1 MRKLFLLPFLLL
13 TMSAMAACSSDD
25 DALPNEDKEEQTDP
39 DNENEGEGEG
49 DDQPEGKST
58 ILVAYFSQSG
68 NTQGV
73 AERIAELT
81 GADTYRI
88 LAEDPYEGDGY
99 PDTDR
104 IQDEAYN
111 DRRPGVANLPENLDE
126 YDTIFVGT
134 PIWWHY
140 PAMVV
145 CTFLDNYD
153 FKGKTVIP
161 FCTYGATTW
170 MPQTINKIKELTPES
185 THLKEFGSSGSTTG
199 VEPWLRE
206 IGLLKDSQ

>member
-1 MRKLFLLPFLLL
+1 MKNLFLVLF
-13 TMSAMAACSSDD
+13 TMSAICPMSACSDNNDNSE
-25 DALPNEDKEEQTDP
+25 AEEQVDL
-39 DNENEGEGEG
+39 
-49 DDQPEGKST
+49 QPEGNSN
-58 ILVAYFSQSG
+58 ILVVYFSQSG
-68 NTQGV
+68 ITQRV
-73 AERIAELT
+73 AEQIATLT

-88 LAEDPYEGDGY
+88 LAADPYQGDGY

-104 IQDEAYN
+104 IKDEAYN
-111 DRRPGVANLPENLDE
+111 DKRPGIANLPENLNN

-153 FKGKTVIP
+153 FKEKTIIP
-161 FCTYGATTW
+161 FCTYDATTW

-185 THLKEFGSSGSTTG
+185 IHLKEFGSSGDTSNI
-199 VEPWLRE
+199 EPWLKE
-206 IGLLKDSQ
+206 IGIIE

>member
-1 MRKLFLLPFLLL
+1 MRNLVLALCMMLVIFPV
-13 TMSAMAACSSDD
+13 SACSNNSDN
-25 DALPNEDKEEQTDP
+25 PGNEDEQADR
-39 DNENEGEGEG
+39 
-49 DDQPEGKST
+49 QPEGNSN
-58 ILVAYFSQSG
+58 ILVVYFSQSG
-68 NTQGV
+68 TTRGV
-73 AERIAELT
+73 AERIVELT

-88 LAEDPYEGDGY
+88 LAADPYEGDGY
-99 PDTDR
+99 PDSDR

-111 DRRPGVANLPENLDE
+111 DRRPAVANLPENLDD

-153 FKGKTVIP
+153 FKGKTIIP

-170 MPQTINKIKELTPES
+170 MPQTIDKIKELTPES
-185 THLKEFGSSGSTTG
+185 THLKEFGSSGSTAN
-199 VEPWLRE
+199 VESWLKE
-206 IGLLKDSQ
+206 IGIISNP

>member
-1 MRKLFLLPFLLL
+1 MKNLFLILLIMSVICP
-13 TMSAMAACSSDD
+13 MSACSDNNDSIETD
-25 DALPNEDKEEQTDP
+25 EEQTDQQP
-39 DNENEGEGEG
+39 DGQSN
-49 DDQPEGKST
+49 
-58 ILVAYFSQSG
+58 ILVVYFSQSG
-68 NTQGV
+68 TTRGV
-73 AERIAELT
+73 AERIAKLT

-88 LAEDPYEGDGY
+88 LAADPYEGDGY
-99 PDTDR
+99 PDSDR

-111 DRRPGVANLPENLDE
+111 NKRPGVSNLPENLDN

-153 FKGKTVIP
+153 FKGKTIIP

-170 MPQTINKIKELTPES
+170 MPQTIDKIKELTPES
-185 THLKEFGSSGSTTG
+185 IHLKEFGSSGSTAN
-199 VEPWLRE
+199 VESWLKE
-206 IGLLKDSQ
+206 IGIINE

>member
-1 MRKLFLLPFLLL
+1 MLVIYPMTACSNDNNLLP
-13 TMSAMAACSSDD
+13 
-25 DALPNEDKEEQTDP
+25 EEEQTDQ
-39 DNENEGEGEG
+39 
-49 DDQPEGKST
+49 QPEGNSN
-58 ILVAYFSQSG
+58 ILVVYFSQSG
-68 NTQGV
+68 TTKGV

-88 LAEDPYEGDGY
+88 LAADPYEGDGY
-99 PDTDR
+99 PDSDR

-111 DRRPGVANLPENLDE
+111 DRRPEVSNLPENLDN

-145 CTFLDNYD
+145 CTFLDSYD

-170 MPQTINKIKELTPES
+170 MPQTIDKIKELTPQS
-185 THLKEFGSSGSTTG
+185 THLKEFGSSGSTSG
-199 VEPWLRE
+199 VESWLKE
-206 IGLLKDSQ
+206 IGIISN

>member
-1 MRKLFLLPFLLL
+1 MLVMCP
-13 TMSAMAACSSDD
+13 MQACSDD
-25 DALPNEDKEEQTDP
+25 NNNTTTDEEQTDQ
-39 DNENEGEGEG
+39 
-49 DDQPEGKST
+49 QPQGNSN
-58 ILVAYFSQSG
+58 ILVVYFSQSG
-68 NTQGV
+68 TTRGV

-88 LAEDPYEGDGY
+88 LAADPYEGDGY
-99 PDTDR
+99 PDSER

-111 DRRPGVANLPENLDE
+111 DKRPAVSNLPKNLDD

-153 FKGKTVIP
+153 FSGKTIIP

-170 MPQTINKIKELTPES
+170 MPQTIDKIKELTPES
-185 THLKEFGSSGSTTG
+185 THLQEFGSSGSTAN
-199 VEPWLRE
+199 VESWLKE
-206 IGLLKDSQ
+206 IGIILNQ